1 MRCAECTLQEA
12 VRRSGSS
19 MARRDLYPKLTNRYP
34 ALTLADTPNPY
45 SGASRSGRLARLES
59 PMPLT
64 RKHLL
69 SLVVL
74 AAVVAAGWLGY
85 RQLYAT
91 TPGAGLLTAEV
102 RPASIEQTVVATGTL
117 EAFNQVSV
125 GAQVSGQI
133 EVLHV
138 DFGDQVK
145 AGDPIAEIDSLPQQN
160 ALANAKASLANV
172 KAQRAAQQAL
182 LKQAQL
188 AFERQQ
194 KMLAQNASARGDYEA
209 AEAELA
215 STRAQIAA
223 LDAQIEQAQIQVSTA
238 ELDLGYTRITAPID
252 GTVVGVVVKQGQTVN
267 SSQSAPTL
275 VKIAQLDRMTVKAEI
290 SEADVVKVEPGMQ
303 ARFTI
308 LGEPDRPYRATL
320 RMVEPAPASI
330 NTSDST
336 SSSSTTSTDSA
347 IYYLGAL
354 DVPNED
360 GKLRISMT
368 AQVSIVLDSARD
380 VPSIPSSAL
389 GRASRDG
396 LYTVHVLK
404 ADGGVEPRRIRIGLE
419 DSINVQVLEGLEL
432 GEQVVLGDAAAGSS
446 TVMRGRGPGM
456 RL

>member
-1 MRCAECTLQEA
+1 
-12 VRRSGSS
+12 

-85 RQLYAT
+85 RQLYASA
-91 TPGAGLLTAEV
+91 PGAGLLTAEV
-102 RPASIEQTVVATGTL
+102 RPANIEQTVVATGTL

-172 KAQRAAQQAL
+172 KAQRAAQQAQ

-188 AFERQQ
+188 AFERQR

-290 SEADVVKVEPGMQ
+290 SEADVVKVKPGMQ

-320 RMVEPAPASI
+320 RMVEPAPDSI

-336 SSSSTTSTDSA
+336 SSSSTSSTDSA

-396 LYTVHVLK
+396 LYTVQVLK

-456 RL
+456 RF

>member
-1 MRCAECTLQEA
+1 M
-12 VRRSGSS
+12 
-19 MARRDLYPKLTNRYP
+19 
-34 ALTLADTPNPY
+34 
-45 SGASRSGRLARLES
+45 
-59 PMPLT
+59 
-64 RKHLL
+64 
-69 SLVVL
+69 
-74 AAVVAAGWLGY
+74 
-85 RQLYAT
+85 
-91 TPGAGLLTAEV
+91 
-102 RPASIEQTVVATGTL
+102 VATGTL

-238 ELDLGYTRITAPID
+238 ELDLGYTRITSPID

-290 SEADVVKVEPGMQ
+290 SEADVVKVKPGMQ

-320 RMVEPAPASI
+320 RMIEPAPDSI

-336 SSSSTTSTDSA
+336 SSSSTSSTDSA

-389 GRASRDG
+389 GRAGRDG
-396 LYTVHVLK
+396 LYTVQVLK
-404 ADGGVEPRRIRIGLE
+404 ADGSIEPRRIRIGLE
-419 DSINVQVLEGLEL
+419 DSINVQVAEGLEV
-432 GEQVVLGDAAAGSS
+432 GEKVVLGDAPAGSS
-446 TVMRGRGPGM
+446 TAMMGRGPGPGPGM

>member
-1 MRCAECTLQEA
+1 
-12 VRRSGSS
+12 
-19 MARRDLYPKLTNRYP
+19 
-34 ALTLADTPNPY
+34 
-45 SGASRSGRLARLES
+45 
-59 PMPLT
+59 MPLT

-69 SLVVL
+69 SFVVI
-74 AAVVAAGWLGY
+74 AAVVTAGWLGY
-85 RQLYAT
+85 RQLYASA
-91 TPGAGLLTAEV
+91 PGAGLLTAEV
-102 RPASIEQTVVATGTL
+102 RPANIEQTVVATGTL

-188 AFERQQ
+188 AFERQR

-336 SSSSTTSTDSA
+336 SSSATTSTDSA

>member
-1 MRCAECTLQEA
+1 
-12 VRRSGSS
+12 
-19 MARRDLYPKLTNRYP
+19 
-34 ALTLADTPNPY
+34 
-45 SGASRSGRLARLES
+45 
-59 PMPLT
+59 MPLT

-74 AAVVAAGWLGY
+74 AAVVAGGWLGY

-290 SEADVVKVEPGMQ
+290 SEADVVKVKPGMQ

-320 RMVEPAPASI
+320 RMVEPAPDSI

-360 GKLRISMT
+360 GRLRISMT

-389 GRASRDG
+389 GRAGRDG
-396 LYTVHVLK
+396 LYTVQVLK

-456 RL
+456 RF

>member
-1 MRCAECTLQEA
+1 
-12 VRRSGSS
+12 
-19 MARRDLYPKLTNRYP
+19 
-34 ALTLADTPNPY
+34 
-45 SGASRSGRLARLES
+45 
-59 PMPLT
+59 MPLT

-85 RQLYAT
+85 RQLYASA
-91 TPGAGLLTAEV
+91 PGAGLLTAEV
-102 RPASIEQTVVATGTL
+102 RPANIEQTVVATGTL

-188 AFERQQ
+188 AFERQR

-396 LYTVHVLK
+396 LYTVQVLK

>member
-1 MRCAECTLQEA
+1 MRCAERTLQEA

-69 SLVVL
+69 SFVVL
-74 AAVVAAGWLGY
+74 AVVVAAGWLGY

-91 TPGAGLLTAEV
+91 APGAGLLTAEV
-102 RPASIEQTVVATGTL
+102 RPANIEQTVVATGTL

-188 AFERQQ
+188 AFERQR

-320 RMVEPAPASI
+320 RMVEPAPDSI

-389 GRASRDG
+389 GRAGRDG
-396 LYTVHVLK
+396 LYTVQVLK

-456 RL
+456 RF